1 LFCLLFPLVVCLAQ
15 VAGAA
20 AEEDG
25 RQQDGRYA
33 CSFDERC
40 LGNASVALLPWLR
53 PWEPVKR
60 SQPVCSPAAGG
71 TGKSVALL
79 RLVCW
84 IAFFC
89 FLRSQFRG
97 RLAARFLLQQTPDTS
112 SSEVSF
118 AQEEVGLLGV
128 KRLPL
133 TGSVIT
139 SHRLPLR
146 FVRCFSFIARG
157 KHRGV
162 GFA

>member
-1 LFCLLFPLVVCLAQ
+1 MFRLLFPLFVCLAQ
-15 VAGAA
+15 AAGVA

-25 RQQDGRYA
+25 RQQDERYG
-33 CSFDERC
+33 CSFEERC
-40 LGNASVALLPWLR
+40 WQCFSSSSSLVAAVETCQTEPAGMQPRCRGNGQICCLI
-53 PWEPVKR
+53 
-60 SQPVCSPAAGG
+60 AAC
-71 TGKSVALL
+71 L
-79 RLVCW
+79 LVCV
-84 IAFFC
+84 
-89 FLRSQFRG
+89 FLLFAVPISG
-97 RLAARFLLQQTPDTS
+97 PPGGPLLLQQTPDTS